1 MRDIGH
7 IIYAVENPNK
17 TLKLL
22 KKLVPECME
31 GFASLKRRVT
41 RPPSHR
47 FNTDDM
53 CDLLIKKNTFR

>member
-7 IIYAVENPNK
+7 IIYAEKKKEKRDTHLENPDK

-31 GFASLKRRVT
+31 GFASLKRRE
-41 RPPSHR
+41 
-47 FNTDDM
+47 
-53 CDLLIKKNTFR
+53 

>member
-7 IIYAVENPNK
+7 IIYAVENPDK

-31 GFASLKRRVT
+31 GFASLKRRE
-41 RPPSHR
+41 
-47 FNTDDM
+47 
-53 CDLLIKKNTFR
+53 

>member
-7 IIYAVENPNK
+7 IIYAVENPDK

-31 GFASLKRRVT
+31 GFASSKRRE
-41 RPPSHR
+41 
-47 FNTDDM
+47 
-53 CDLLIKKNTFR
+53 